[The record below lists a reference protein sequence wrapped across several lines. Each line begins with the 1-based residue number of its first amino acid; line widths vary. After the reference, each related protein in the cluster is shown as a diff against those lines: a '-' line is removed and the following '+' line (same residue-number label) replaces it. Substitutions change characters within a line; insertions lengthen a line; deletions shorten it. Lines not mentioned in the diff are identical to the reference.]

1 MVEEEVV
8 PGDMVMTTIALDL
21 HPTHH
26 IWEVEGGDT
35 RVEPLQV
42 GTMIAPMGEVG
53 DRDQGLQDGIGRD
66 T

>member
-26 IWEVEGGDT
+26 IWEVEGG
-35 RVEPLQV
+35 
-42 GTMIAPMGEVG
+42 GYSGGAPAGG
-53 DRDQGLQDGIGRD
+53 DYDRSYGGSRRSRSRSPGRD
-66 T
+66 R